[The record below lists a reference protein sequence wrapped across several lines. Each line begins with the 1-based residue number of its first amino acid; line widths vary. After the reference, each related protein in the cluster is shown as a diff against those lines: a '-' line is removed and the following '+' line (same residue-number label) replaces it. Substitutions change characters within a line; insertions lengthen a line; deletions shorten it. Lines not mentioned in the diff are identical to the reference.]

1 MSAKPKLFSDY
12 EVTDEAAEAAD
23 QKPGNFVTGHR
34 IPLELFSADTLK
46 RIELIPETTSAASA
60 ASGPADNRYVNSESF
75 RSGVQG
81 ATSAEVEPRPH
92 HFFEDDR
99 DTLLGAKIDPIYR
112 RTLIKLLPDY

>member
-1 MSAKPKLFSDY
+1 MWSIAA
-12 EVTDEAAEAAD
+12 EAAEAAD

-46 RIELIPETTSAASA
+46 RIELIPETTLA

-99 DTLLGAKIDPIYR
+99 ETLLGAKIDPNYR
-112 RTLIKLLPDY
+112 RTLIKFLPDY